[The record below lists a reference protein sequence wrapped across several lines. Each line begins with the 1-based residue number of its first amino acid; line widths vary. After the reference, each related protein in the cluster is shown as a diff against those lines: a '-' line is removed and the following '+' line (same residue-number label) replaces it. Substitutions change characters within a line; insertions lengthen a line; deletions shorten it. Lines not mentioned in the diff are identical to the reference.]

1 MHEQLIG
8 AIMTYAEKDEDVD
21 ANMQFKPAGEGGL
34 LSELKKVN
42 RTQWYAFFGA
52 WSGWL
57 LDGFDFSILSFLLID
72 IQHSFTV
79 GKALAGALGTV
90 TLIFRLVGGTVGG
103 TLADRVGRKRPLI
116 LSIVWISLFSV
127 LSGYSTSYGMLFAFR
142 ALFGIGMGSL
152 WASGMPLAIEHWPR
166 QLRGIA
172 SGLLMGGFNW
182 GYMLAAVTFQLMYP
196 VLRSG
201 SIPGWRV
208 LFYISGIP
216 IIFILWIKKNVKESP
231 IWLADQEQAIRGS
244 RKVKLSIREIFG
256 PEFIGATIHCSLLMG
271 SILCSYYSINF
282 WYPTVLREMHVEPI
296 RYLVALN
303 LGGIIGTVAWGQIS
317 EGQIGRRGA
326 LTVAAIAGT
335 LATPFFIG
343 FRNPSILT
351 LGALLI
357 GSCAVGALGVVPSYL
372 AERFPTRVRGVGFS
386 FAYHAG
392 AFLASFTP
400 ALIGVLQDRG
410 IGLRASMAWGMAL
423 SGCLVVS
430 IVRLGPETRGQE
442 LSTEASVE

>member
-1 MHEQLIG
+1 MMLLMPICNPSPR
-8 AIMTYAEKDEDVD
+8 EK
-21 ANMQFKPAGEGGL
+21 GGL
-34 LSELKKVN
+34 LSELKRVN
-42 RTQWYAFFGA
+42 RPQWCAFIGA

-90 TLIFRLVGGTVGG
+90 TLILRLVGGTVGG

-116 LSIVWISLFSV
+116 WSIVWISLFSV

-152 WASGMPLAIEHWPR
+152 WASGMPLALEHWPR

-182 GYMLAAVTFQLMYP
+182 GYMFAAVTFQLIYP
-196 VLRSG
+196 VLRTG

-216 IIFILWIKKNVKESP
+216 VIFIFWIKKNVKESP
-231 IWLADQEQAIRGS
+231 VWLADQEQATRGAE
-244 RKVKLSIREIFG
+244 KVKLSIREIFG
-256 PEFIGATIHCSLLMG
+256 PEFIGTTMHCSLLMG
-271 SILCSYYSINF
+271 AILCSYYSINF
-282 WYPTVLREMHVEPI
+282 WYPTALREIQLEPI
-296 RYLVALN
+296 RYLIALN
-303 LGGIIGTVAWGQIS
+303 LGGIIGTVWWGRIS
-317 EGQIGRRGA
+317 EGRIGRRGA
-326 LTVAAIAGT
+326 LTAAAIVGT
-335 LATPFFIG
+335 LTTPLFIG
-343 FRNPSILT
+343 FRSPSILI

-357 GSCAVGALGVVPSYL
+357 GSCAVGALGVMPSYL
-372 AERFPTRVRGVGFS
+372 AERFPTRVRGAGPS

-400 ALIGVLQDRG
+400 TLIGVLQDRG
-410 IGLRASMAWGMAL
+410 MGLRASMAWGIAL
-423 SGCLVVS
+423 SGCLVVLM
-430 IVRLGPETRGQE
+430 VRLGPETRGRE
-442 LSTEASVE
+442 FSAPIPVE